1 MEDDIL
7 LDKINIVERC
17 IKRIQD
23 EYIGYEDELVTNYT
37 KQDAIILNLQRACEA
52 IIDMGLRIIRL
63 KHLDLPQSAR
73 DIFAIL
79 EREGI
84 IAADLSKKLQAMVG
98 FRNIAVHDYT
108 NLNLDIVKTILEE
121 NLDDLVNFNT
131 VILHIKF

>member
-63 KHLDLPQSAR
+63 KHLDLPQIAR